1 MLSRPIVPL
10 VVASALFMENMDGT
24 VLSTSLPAIALDLGV
39 DPIILK
45 LAFTSYLLSL
55 AVFIPVSG
63 WCADRFGARLV
74 FRTAIVV
81 FTLGS
86 LACAFTSTLGGFIA
100 ARALQGLGG
109 ALMVP
114 VGRLV
119 ILRTVPKRELVT
131 ALAYL
136 TVPALV
142 GPIAGPPLGGFITT
156 YFHWRWIF
164 WINVP
169 MGVLGV
175 VLATL
180 FIPDI
185 REQSPR
191 PLDVVGFLLSG
202 LGLSSL
208 IFGLTIIGRDV
219 VPGWAV
225 AILVAFGGTMLAFY
239 RRHAMRTAHPII
251 DLKLLRI
258 PTFTTSVVGG
268 FLFRTGIGSVPFL
281 LPLMLQIGF
290 HLTPFQSG
298 LLTFAA
304 AAGAFV
310 MKFTARSILER
321 IGFRTVLVWNA
332 IISACFLAGN
342 ALFTPLTPHAV
353 ILVVLLVGGFFRS
366 LQFTSLNAIAY
377 SDIPPERMSQATS
390 FANVV
395 QQLSGSVGVALAAL
409 VLEGTRWASGDPVLT
424 YHDFGLAF
432 VVVALVAVSS
442 SPFHARLAPDAG
454 SEISGHHRARVRA
467 ETDEATEPAAKGG

>member
-74 FRTAIVV
+74 FRAAIVV

-100 ARALQGLGG
+100 ARAVQGLGG

-169 MGVLGV
+169 IGVLGF

-180 FIPDI
+180 FIPDVK
-185 REQSPR
+185 EENPR
-191 PLDVVGFLLSG
+191 PLDGVGFVLSG

-208 IFGLTIIGRDV
+208 IFGLTIVGRDI
-219 VPGWAV
+219 VPAYGVAALVLFGAV
-225 AILVAFGGTMLAFY
+225 MLLLY
-239 RRHAMRTAHPII
+239 RRHASRTANPIL
-251 DLKLLRI
+251 DLTLLKI
-258 PTFTTSVVGG
+258 PTFATSAVGG

-304 AAGAFV
+304 AAGAFA
-310 MKFTARSILER
+310 MKLSARSILER
-321 IGFRTVLVWNA
+321 VGFRRVLVTNA
-332 IISACFLAGN
+332 VISAGFLAVN
-342 ALFTPLTPHAV
+342 ALFTAGTPHWL

-377 SDIPPERMSQATS
+377 ADIPPSRMSQATS
-390 FANVV
+390 FAGVV

-409 VLEGTRWASGDPVLT
+409 VLEGTRWYHGDPVLT
-424 YHDFGLAF
+424 ARDFGLAF
-432 VVVALVAVSS
+432 VVMAIVAVSS
-442 SPFHARLAPDAG
+442 VPFHARLAPDAG
-454 SEISGHHRARVRA
+454 AEISGHRRARVRA
-467 ETDEATEPAAKGG
+467 ETDEITEPAAKGG